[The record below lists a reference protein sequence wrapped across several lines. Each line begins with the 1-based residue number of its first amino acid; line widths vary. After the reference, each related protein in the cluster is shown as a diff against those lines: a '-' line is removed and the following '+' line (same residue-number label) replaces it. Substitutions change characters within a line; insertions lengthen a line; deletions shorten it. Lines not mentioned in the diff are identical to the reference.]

1 MKYSIKFYNG
11 CRVLKDVDEI
21 SIIYSEKDAQLLKF
35 AKKYKNARIVA
46 DCTAL
51 PQDSFIESLEIFE
64 TASKN
69 FDFAVKIDFSQKD
82 FIPNLKE
89 NAIKYFFVN
98 KANTLDKLVGFI
110 DLGVSDVYVADEL
123 GFYLAEIAQRCH
135 DHGVS
140 VRVYPNVA
148 QSSSATKGD
157 TFKYFYIRP
166 EDVDIYEPY
175 VDYMEF
181 FGSIDRQSV
190 LFKIYKEGQW
200 LGSLNTLILGLEKEI
215 PNTCIVPYFGQAR
228 VGCRKRCLSNQNCEV
243 CNNIIGLAEVLE
255 NKDFGITSERK
266 RIDKRIE
273 EEEDD

>member
-11 CRVLKDVDEI
+11 CRMLSKADEI

-46 DCTAL
+46 DCANL
-51 PQDSFIESLEIFE
+51 SQEDFMESLEIFK

-69 FDFAVKIDFSQKD
+69 FNFAVRLNFTQKNFLPD
-82 FIPNLKE
+82 LNE
-89 NAIKYFFVN
+89 NMIKYFFAD

-110 DLGVSDVYVADEL
+110 NLGVSDVYIADEL

-135 DHGVS
+135 DNGVS
-140 VRVYPNVA
+140 VRVFPNVA
-148 QSSSATKGD
+148 QSSSLMKGD

-181 FGSIDRQSV
+181 FGPVDRQSI

-200 LGSLNTLILGLEKEI
+200 LGSLNTLIIGLDKEI

-228 VGCRKRCLSNQNCEV
+228 VKCKKRCLSNQSCEV
-243 CNNIIGLAEVLE
+243 CNNIINLAKVLE
-255 NKDFGITSERK
+255 NRDFGITKERK
-266 RIDKRIE
+266 RIDKE
-273 EEEDD
+273 MEKNE